1 MSKKTLSL
9 IGIVLIIVGAVSLI
23 WGGITYTQR
32 EDVIEF
38 GGVEV
43 EAETKES
50 IPLPPILGVVALGG
64 GILLLVASRK

>member
-9 IGIVLIIVGAVSLI
+9 IGILLIVVGAISLI

-32 EDVIEF
+32 ENVIDIGEL
-38 GGVEV
+38 EV
-43 EAETKES
+43 EAETEES

-64 GILLLVASRK
+64 GILLLVAGRK

>member
-50 IPLPPILGVVALGG
+50 IPLPPILGVLALGG
-64 GILLLVASRK
+64 GILLLVAGRK